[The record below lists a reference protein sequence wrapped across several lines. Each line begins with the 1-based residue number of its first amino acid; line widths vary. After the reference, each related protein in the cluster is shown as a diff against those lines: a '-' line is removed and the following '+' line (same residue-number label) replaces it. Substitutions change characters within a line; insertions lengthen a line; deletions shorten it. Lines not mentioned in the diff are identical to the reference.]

1 MPEHPILHVVWSDA
15 TTAPSTREL
24 PQSVLSHHHASAY
37 EEGRKEKRRGG
48 EEKRDGERKRE
59 RRNAQHSS
67 ENSIPATVK
76 SSPMHCSMQLSGVF
90 VVLPACWSMKMR
102 PSRLSLSSEGKE
114 VRVSSVYAEEAARHP
129 K

>member
-1 MPEHPILHVVWSDA
+1 MK
-15 TTAPSTREL
+15 
-24 PQSVLSHHHASAY
+24 
-37 EEGRKEKRRGG
+37 EESK
-48 EEKRDGERKRE
+48 D
-59 RRNAQHSS
+59 AQHSS

-90 VVLPACWSMKMR
+90 VVLPACWSMKIR

-114 VRVSSVYAEEAARHP
+114 GSLRQLCVRGRSSVYVEEAARHP